1 MFSDRNNT
9 LVHVFRRRN
18 NFFINR
24 KVVQKRECATL
35 RIEFVVVGARIRPR
49 RGREEEEAMVAEDPG
64 GGVSGGA
71 SGTMQWQGRCHITS
85 RWISVGDDV
94 ALELGLRL
102 WEGVGRCRRC
112 LRMVGVPMELRV
124 ADRHG
129 WRGQV
134 AREGGVGS

>member
-1 MFSDRNNT
+1 
-9 LVHVFRRRN
+9 
-18 NFFINR
+18 
-24 KVVQKRECATL
+24 VQKRECATL

-71 SGTMQWQGRCHITS
+71 SGTMRWQGRCHITS
-85 RWISVGDDV
+85 RWISVGDDM

-112 LRMVGVPMELRV
+112 LRMVGVPMELQV